1 MWRRSVGLRA
11 VTIVSGG
18 PIGLTNLAAIL
29 AAAAVLTVTAYW
41 RFNRRDLQANAL
53 AQFKSFA

>member
-1 MWRRSVGLRA
+1 MWRSSVGLRA

-29 AAAAVLTVTAYW
+29 TTVTAYW